1 MRPLIRILLKHGVSH
16 AEFCELAKLL
26 YVDVADTEF
35 LLEGRKQSTSRV
47 SVLTGLNR
55 KEVTRVKKILE
66 TNIYH
71 EPVSQNRA
79 SRVISGWLQDERFQ
93 TSEGKTA
100 DLPIEGDEGSF
111 SQLIKIYSGDMPV
124 RSVLD
129 ELLRV
134 GSVEKMANGTI
145 HLCSKAYVPQH
156 STEEK
161 LRLMGIGTADLLT
174 TLDHNLEST
183 LKDSRL
189 QLTMSYENLPK
200 EIIPQFKKLSEKES
214 YSLLTMLDKWLAEY
228 DRDITP
234 NVEGTGHYRAG
245 IGIYYFEEDL
255 SGKIFE
261 TPLELDTLPDKE

>member
-26 YVDVADTEF
+26 YVDVADAEF

-55 KEVTRVKKILE
+55 KEVTRVKKVLE
-66 TNIYH
+66 SNIYH

-93 TSEGKTA
+93 TSEGKSA
-100 DLPIEGDEGSF
+100 DLLIEGDEGSF
-111 SQLIKIYSGDMPV
+111 SQLIKIYSGDMPL

-134 GSVEKMANGTI
+134 GAVEKLANGTI
-145 HLCSKAYVPQH
+145 HLCSRAYVPQH

-161 LRLMGIGTADLLT
+161 LRLMGIGTADLLN

-183 LKDSRL
+183 LKESRL
-189 QLTMSYENLPK
+189 QLTVSYENLPK

-214 YSLLTMLDKWLAEY
+214 YTLLAMLDKWLAEY
-228 DRDITP
+228 DRETNP
-234 NVEGTGHYRAG
+234 EVEGTGHYRAG

-255 SGKIFE
+255 SEKIIVDL
-261 TPLELDTLPDKE
+261 PVLDAPDDE